1 MEQFTQILQDATA
14 AIGDE
19 YFLLPI
25 ERADPVN
32 RERVYCY
39 ELYHQMRLLWPKGSV
54 YRLNAEVDKV
64 GHPYFGR
71 RGRTQT

>member
-25 ERADPVN
+25 EGADPVN

-39 ELYHQMRLLWPKGSV
+39 ELYHQMRLLWPKDSV
-54 YRLNAEVDKV
+54 
-64 GHPYFGR
+64 
-71 RGRTQT
+71 